1 MKKRILPAL
10 LLAVCALLT
19 CTIPVFA
26 DGTPAYPQPLSRLID
41 EADLLSDSEEAQLSA
56 LLDEVRAR
64 TELDVVVV
72 TVNSTGMYSPME
84 YADDFFDYNGYGYG
98 DGRDGVLL
106 LIAMESRDWWIST
119 SGYGIRAFTDA
130 GIEYIGEQ
138 ILPDLSG
145 GWYADAFTTFA
156 RLCEE
161 FVVQA
166 RAGDPYDVH
175 NLPKE
180 PLDPGMIAVVS
191 LAVGLIC
198 ALIYTGKLKGDLKSV
213 RRQVAARDYVRKGS
227 LQMSRTQDLYLY
239 RNVRRVARQTS
250 SSGGS
255 STHTSSSGRSH
266 GGGGGRF

>member
-10 LLAVCALLT
+10 LLAVCALMW
-19 CTIPVFA
+19 CTATAFA
-26 DGTPAYPQPLSRLID
+26 DEITAYPQPLSRLID
-41 EADLLSDSEEAQLSA
+41 EADLLSDSEEARLSA
-56 LLDEVRAR
+56 LLDSVRAR
-64 TELDVVVV
+64 TEMDVVVV
-72 TVNSTGMYSPME
+72 TVYSTGMYSPME
-84 YADDFFDYNGYGYG
+84 YADDFFDYNGYGCG

-130 GIEYIGEQ
+130 GIDYIGEQ

-145 GWYADAFTTFA
+145 GWYADAFTAFA
-156 RLCEE
+156 QLCEE

-166 RAGDPYDVH
+166 RAGEPYDVH

-180 PLDPGMIAVVS
+180 PLNPGSVALISA
-191 LAVGLIC
+191 AVGLIC

-213 RRQVAARDYVRKGS
+213 RRQAAARDYVRKGS
-227 LQMSRTQDLYLY
+227 LQLRQRQDLYLY

-255 STHTSSSGRSH
+255 SVHTSSSGRSH
-266 GGGGGRF
+266 GGGGGKF